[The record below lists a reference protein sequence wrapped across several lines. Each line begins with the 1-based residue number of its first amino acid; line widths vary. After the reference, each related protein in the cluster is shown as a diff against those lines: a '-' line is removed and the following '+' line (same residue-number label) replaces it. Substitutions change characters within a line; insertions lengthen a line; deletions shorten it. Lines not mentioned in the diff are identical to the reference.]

1 MSAATQI
8 SMFRGHHVDITA
20 ICNSNGDN
28 YLCTGSTDTKIKL
41 WDQRQVSCAATFREH
56 KGAIHSIRMSP
67 DGKWVAS
74 GSADGTLKIWD
85 ITADKVL
92 ANFEH
97 PGHVVTTLEFN
108 P

>member
-1 MSAATQI
+1 
-8 SMFRGHHVDITA
+8 MFRGHHASVTA
-20 ICNSNGDN
+20 VCSSNGDQ
-28 YLCTGSTDTKIKL
+28 YLCTGSQDNKIKL
-41 WDQRQVSCAATFREH
+41 WDQRQVTCAATFREH
-56 KGAIHSIRMSP
+56 KGAINTIRMSP

-97 PGHVVTTLEFN
+97 PASVNCLEFN